1 MLRANVKK
9 PFPGFKWRWASFQPS
24 EGLNEP
30 PVFLGVLRALN
41 DNTGQAANSQPV
53 FEALKAV
60 ETDLQG
66 KVSTSLNLARDR
78 ERNLLRNSQQYWSA
92 LGVLAHT
99 QPSIG
104 LTKLGQDL
112 ASGDTTVEEF
122 AAAVVKSL
130 TLPNIAIETT
140 ELVSLWRHHGIST
153 KPLALILEIV
163 LALHA
168 TDPDAAFLSNEQ
180 LTKVVIPLSSLGASV
195 PEHVEHLIAFRAD
208 ASIVDSWDDFVPAAN
223 DKRMSREFLLFLY
236 WHGFLSRGAGANYR
250 QKFRLEPADRESIA
264 GLLSLPL
271 PNEDID
277 TAASEISRTGEVG
290 TQERVRRQV
299 SVLGRPQQARFR
311 KDVLD
316 ATDSKCMLTG
326 ETMLE
331 VLTACHIIPVSQNG
345 SDDVGNGLCLREDL
359 HILFDSGHL
368 RIHPT
373 GTIHLSS
380 RARTSAT
387 YSKLPNSIT
396 LPGYIETECLR
407 HRWKYQG

>member
-1 MLRANVKK
+1 
-9 PFPGFKWRWASFQPS
+9 
-24 EGLNEP
+24 
-30 PVFLGVLRALN
+30 
-41 DNTGQAANSQPV
+41 V

-66 KVSTSLNLARDR
+66 KVSTKLNLARDR

-104 LTKLGQDL
+104 LTKLGQDV

-122 AAAVVKSL
+122 AAAAVKSL
-130 TLPNIAIETT
+130 TLPNIAIESTD
-140 ELVSLWRHHGIST
+140 LVNLWRHHGIST
-153 KPLALILEIV
+153 KPLALILEVV
-163 LALHA
+163 LELYAIE
-168 TDPDAAFLSNEQ
+168 PSAAFLSNEE
-180 LTKVVIPLSSLGASV
+180 LTKVVTPLSSLNAAV
-195 PEHVEHLIAFRAD
+195 AEHVEHLVAFRTD
-208 ASIVDSWDDFVPAAN
+208 PSIVDSWDDFVPAAN
-223 DKRMSREFLLFLY
+223 DKRMSREFLLFLS
-236 WHGFLSRGAGANYR
+236 WHGFLSKGAGSNLK
-250 QKFRLEPADRESIA
+250 QKFRLEPGDRESIA
-264 GLLSLPL
+264 DLLSLPL

-299 SVLGRPQQARFR
+299 TVLGRPQQARFR
-311 KDVLD
+311 KYVLD
-316 ATDSKCMLTG
+316 ATDSKCLLTG

-331 VLTACHIIPVSQNG
+331 VLRACHIIPVSQNG

-373 GTIHLSS
+373 GTIHLST
-380 RARTSAT
+380 RARASST
-387 YSKLPNSIT
+387 YSKLPPNIT
-396 LPGYIETECLR
+396 LPEYVDTECLR
-407 HRWKYQG
+407 HRWQYQG